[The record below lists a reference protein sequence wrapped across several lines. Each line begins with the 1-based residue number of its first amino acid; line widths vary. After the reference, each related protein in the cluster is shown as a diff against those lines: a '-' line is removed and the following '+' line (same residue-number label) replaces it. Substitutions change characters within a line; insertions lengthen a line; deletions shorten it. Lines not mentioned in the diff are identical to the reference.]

1 MLLKYKSDQTYP
13 RYVLLFNYALG
24 VKVKE
29 AHRQPQQV
37 EVHDAPSQKNCMHWT
52 ERFALGDH
60 SLENK
65 ELSGR
70 PIEVD
75 LKLLQ
80 KLIEESPYQTTC
92 EWSKAFSY
100 YYFTVHR
107 ELIALGKVQ
116 RICRRQPPDLDAV
129 EQRRRMEPTE
139 LLLTLFSKK
148 DWLKILVTGD
158 KKWYLYANYM
168 RERQ

>member
-1 MLLKYKSDQTYP
+1 M
-13 RYVLLFNYALG
+13 R
-24 VKVKE
+24 
-29 AHRQPQQV
+29 
-37 EVHDAPSQKNCMHWT
+37 WT
-52 ERFALGDH
+52 ERFAQGDY
-60 SLENK
+60 SLESK

-70 PIEVD
+70 PVEVD

-80 KLIEESPYQTTC
+80 KLIEESPYQTTR
-92 EWSKAFSY
+92 EWSKAFSC

-116 RICRRQPPDLDAV
+116 RICRRQPPDFDAF
-129 EQRRRMEPTE
+129 EQPRRMKPTE
-139 LLLTLFSKK
+139 LLPTLFLNK

-158 KKWYLYANYM
+158 KKWYFYANYV